1 MLKAVPT
8 SQAQQK
14 HDKRELY
21 TLAVTKAETISIKK
35 VFDTKSMLSTRK
47 ANVQL
52 DNPIHITGEALT
64 KFTDSK
70 NQPYVHNVTLTDAD
84 TGNILLQRFAPP
96 FLNIAELMD
105 QRATEGICKFQNV
118 CTTAKCK
125 KHSPTTCQIEDWQKS
140 LHFHFG
146 AWYNQT
152 KVNLVISS
160 ETHQAGNEAG
170 KPAVADFI
178 AWFKIFFS
186 EHVQKSIV
194 NNKNSGLCDS
204 FCQELTDREQ
214 IHFPWANK
222 HVEGLDVICQPL
234 YLTFSLFQG
243 FSGTSHIDNK
253 DADVSILIN
262 LGQHAILE
270 LHEYNCQLVLQP
282 LDVVFFLL
290 NSVYHH
296 TLQHPAHIEEG
307 SDPNDQ
313 MAITCLFHK
322 ALMMQKEPKKH
333 NILYLICCA
342 TEKQEAERQ
351 KELKRKL
358 ED

>member
-178 AWFKIFFS
+178 AWFKIFF
-186 EHVQKSIV
+186 K
-194 NNKNSGLCDS
+194 
-204 FCQELTDREQ
+204 LTDREQ

-270 LHEYNCQLVLQP
+270 LHEYN
-282 LDVVFFLL
+282 F
-290 NSVYHH
+290 YHH